1 MQEILADEKGL
12 AACKEIVE
20 KILAGKITNQAVLE
34 KEKTKVSGIYSLEKL
49 LKNADIISYCE
60 MTGNSLPRITK
71 LLMTKPVRTLSGVA
85 NIAVMWLGE
94 DNFSCPFSCIYCPAA
109 VQTDSSGTKMFVPKS
124 YIGVEPTSL
133 RAMRNRYDPYMQVGN
148 RLKQL
153 QLIGHPTDKCELII
167 MGGTYLAWGRS
178 NYEHFAQRCYDA
190 FNGCSSGSLEEAK
203 RLNETAAN
211 RVIGLTVETRADYC
225 REYHIREMLQL
236 GATRVELGVQT
247 TDDNLLKLARRGHG
261 AEENRKAFR
270 LLREAGLKITAHWM
284 PGLTGLR
291 GKIDMEK
298 EVETFRELFNS
309 PDYRPDELKIYP
321 TLVIAGTGLYD
332 LWRSGEYEALTFEQ
346 TLKLLAEMK
355 KHVPK
360 YVRIKRIMRDI
371 SEHEAQAGARTTNL
385 RQLLQERMKK
395 ESLRCNCIR
404 CREVGS
410 KVPENIELAVSD
422 YEASGGREFF
432 ISFEDANLLVAFL
445 RLRIDSSGIA
455 KVRELHVYGP
465 QIPIGKS
472 EAGFQHLGYGRKLME
487 KAEAIAK
494 EFSKSTIAV
503 TSGVGAREYYKKLG
517 YKLEGFYMAK
527 DLYNSY
533 D

>member
-1 MQEILADEKGL
+1 MQEILENENGL
-12 AACKEIVE
+12 AACRELVE
-20 KILAGKITNQAVLE
+20 KILGNKIKNQDALE
-34 KEKTKVSGIYSLEKL
+34 KEKSKVSGKYNLEKL

-60 MTGNSLPRITK
+60 RTGNSQPRITK
-71 LLMTKPVRTLSGVA
+71 LLKTKPVRTLSGVA

-94 DNFSCPFSCIYCPAA
+94 DGFSCPFSCVYCPQA
-109 VQTDSSGTKMFVPKS
+109 VDEGTKMFVPKS

-148 RLKQL
+148 RLRQL

-178 NYEHFAQRCYDA
+178 NYENFAKRCYDA
-190 FNGCSSGSLEEAK
+190 FNGCGSGSLEEAK

-225 REYHIREMLQL
+225 REYHISEMLQL

-247 TDDNLLKLARRGHG
+247 TDDELLKLAKRGHG

-270 LLREAGLKITAHWM
+270 LLKEAGLKITAHWM
-284 PGLTGLR
+284 PGLTGLH
-291 GKIDMEK
+291 GKIDMDK
-298 EVETFRELFNS
+298 EVETFKELFTN

-332 LWRSGEYEALTFEQ
+332 LWQAGKYEALAFEQ

-355 KHVPK
+355 KHVPR

-385 RQLLQERMKK
+385 RQLLHERMKK
-395 ESLRCNCIR
+395 EGLKCSCIR
-404 CREVGS
+404 CREVSS
-410 KVPENIELAVSD
+410 KVPENVQLLLEE

-432 ISFEDANLLVAFL
+432 ISFEDANGLLVAFL
-445 RLRIDSSGIA
+445 RLRIDSSCTA
-455 KVRELHVYGP
+455 KIRELHVYGP

-472 EAGFQHLGYGRKLME
+472 ETGFQHHGYGKKLME

-494 EFSKSTIAV
+494 EFSKSRIAV
-503 TSGVGAREYYKKLG
+503 TSGVGAREYYRKLG
-517 YKLEGFYMAK
+517 YELEGFYMVK
-527 DLYNSY
+527 EL
-533 D
+533 